1 MPETFEDIVNE
12 LADERYSE
20 CYESCMQG
28 GVPLDFKPEDFIE
41 DARAFLI
48 RAVEAWKREATQ

>member
-1 MPETFEDIVNE
+1 METFEDVVLE

-28 GVPLDFKPEDFIE
+28 GVPRDFKPEDFVE
-41 DARAFLI
+41 DARAFLM
-48 RAVEAWKREATQ
+48 RAVEAFSREGA